1 MVAEPVDTV
10 DELVETVA
18 EPIEAVAELVE
29 AIVPRLC
36 FPLPDDQYFRCLSNQ

>member
-36 FPLPDDQYFRCLSNQ
+36 FPLPDARCYRCLSNQ